1 MERKQQN
8 PKHRRSQS
16 DNGQQANR
24 DRNSSSR
31 YLVGIARAFDG
42 AIIFSLPLLM
52 TMEMWWLGM
61 YTDRLRLS
69 LFLIVFFSF
78 LVLLSYH
85 AGYEETFRWKED
97 IRDACIAYGISI
109 VASGIILSLFSVL
122 QKSTS
127 LDEAVGILSLQAV
140 PCSIGAML
148 ARTELGVKKAEEKEK
163 RSSTRYLGDIFLMA
177 VGALFLAFNVA
188 PTEEIALISY
198 KMSACQT
205 ASLMIV
211 SLILMHAFVYGVNF
225 RGHKNI
231 PEGSTHL
238 RVFFRFTVNGYAV
251 ALIISLFMLWV
262 FETTEATGILETI
275 KMTVVLG
282 FPASLGAAVARL
294 IL

>member
-140 PCSIGAML
+140 PAALEPCSP
-148 ARTELGVKKAEEKEK
+148 EPSLGSKKPRKK
-163 RSSTRYLGDIFLMA
+163 
-177 VGALFLAFNVA
+177 
-188 PTEEIALISY
+188 
-198 KMSACQT
+198 K
-205 ASLMIV
+205 
-211 SLILMHAFVYGVNF
+211 
-225 RGHKNI
+225 RGHQHAI
-231 PEGSTHL
+231 WGT
-238 RVFFRFTVNGYAV
+238 FFLWQLGPCS
-251 ALIISLFMLWV
+251 SLSMLHQQ
-262 FETTEATGILETI
+262 
-275 KMTVVLG
+275 K
-282 FPASLGAAVARL
+282 RL
-294 IL
+294 P